1 MIGFASCT
9 KNTLKDIELSD
20 SPFAE
25 NSGIDL
31 FVIDSGNIEGTGIF
45 AIGHIY
51 YRINWEP
58 FSPGYTIDELRIYRD
73 DNLIRQLGPYIAAG
87 AGESVMYYKDLDVTQ
102 GPYFSY
108 AFSFYSEKR
117 GETKKTY
124 FGMSS

>member
-1 MIGFASCT
+1 MKLSLIINVSIFLIGFASCT

-51 YRINWEP
+51 YRINL
-58 FSPGYTIDELRIYRD
+58 Y
-73 DNLIRQLGPYIAAG
+73 
-87 AGESVMYYKDLDVTQ
+87 
-102 GPYFSY
+102 
-108 AFSFYSEKR
+108 
-117 GETKKTY
+117 
-124 FGMSS
+124 